1 MHGSDKMSEPTY
13 ELALNP
19 KIVRKVLKKLEETEE
34 FDCLRELIDC
44 LLEKWLK
51 EEREAKS

>member
-1 MHGSDKMSEPTY
+1 MSERTY
-13 ELALNP
+13 ELALDP
-19 KIVRKVLKKLEETEE
+19 EIVRKTQKKLEETGE

-51 EEREAKS
+51 EAKPT

>member
-1 MHGSDKMSEPTY
+1 MSEPTY

-19 KIVRKVLKKLEETEE
+19 EIVRKVLKKLEETPE
-34 FDCLRELIDC
+34 FDCLRELIDY

-51 EEREAKS
+51 EKVKTT